1 MQKTCRHCQATFTI
15 RPEDLAFYQDM
26 QVPPP
31 TLCYLCRMQRRLSF
45 RSERFLYHRKCD
57 LTGKQMISTYSNDKP
72 FPVYDIDAWWSDD
85 WDAKSHGRDFDFSRP
100 FFDQFFELRDQ
111 VPRMARIQQKPM
123 ENAEYCNAAGHSK
136 NCYLCFSTNTG
147 EDCYYGTWFNRCK
160 SCVDSININDSE
172 LCYECVNCSNCYS
185 LRYSRDCKNCNSS
198 MFLRSCIGCKDC
210 FGCYNQVQKQYMI
223 FNEQKTKEE
232 YDAFMKTINSGSF
245 SEIESMKKQFYEF
258 SKHLI
263 TKELYGTNNENSIG
277 NYLHNNKNAYYGF
290 ECENCE
296 DISYSMCVNTA
307 KNSMDHSYWGAGTEK
322 IYECQACGYNDY
334 NLRFCNLCWS
344 NCSDLTYC
352 DHMFTSKNCFG
363 CIGLKQAQYCILNKQ
378 YTKEEYEALVPKIIE
393 HIKTTGEWGEFF
405 PTTKSQYAYNETLS
419 YEQMPLTKEETLAR
433 GWKWKDEDESSKYEG
448 PNIALP
454 DNINDITDDITKNIL
469 TSTLSGKTYKIIPQE
484 LAFYREHQIPLPRLT
499 PNERHYERLKMRNK
513 RVMYDRT
520 CAKCA
525 APIKTTYSPDRPETV
540 YCEKCYIEAVH

>member
-1 MQKTCRHCQATFTI
+1 MQKTCRHCQITFPI
-15 RPEDLAFYQDM
+15 RPEDLAFYEEM

-57 LTGKQMISTYSNDKP
+57 LTGKQMISTYSTDKP
-72 FPVYDIDAWWSDD
+72 FPVYEMDAWWSDD
-85 WDAKSHGRDFDFSRP
+85 WDAKSYGRDFDFSRP

-111 VPRMARIQQKPM
+111 VPRTARIQQKPM
-123 ENAEYCNAAGHSK
+123 ENSEYCNTAGHCK
-136 NCYLCFSTNTG
+136 NCYLCFSTSTS
-147 EDCYYGTWFNRCK
+147 EDCYYGTFVNFCK
-160 SCVDSININDSE
+160 TCVDNTNVRDSE
-172 LCYECVNCSNCYS
+172 ICYECVNCTNSYAV
-185 LRYSRDCKNCNSS
+185 RYSRDCKNCSSS

-232 YDAFMKTINSGSF
+232 YEAFMKTIKTGSF
-245 SEIESMKKQFYEF
+245 AQIEELKKQFNEF

-263 TKELYGTNNENSIG
+263 VKEYYGTNNENSIG
-277 NYLHNNKNAYYGF
+277 NYINNCKNTYYAFECDNVEDVAYSTCIYKSKNA
-290 ECENCE
+290 
-296 DISYSMCVNTA
+296 
-307 KNSMDHSYWGAGTEK
+307 MDHSYWGEGTEK
-322 IYECQACGYNDY
+322 TYECQACGYGSY
-334 NLRFCNLCWS
+334 NLKFCNLCAT

-363 CIGLKQAQYCILNKQ
+363 CVGMKQAEYCILNKQ
-378 YTKEEYEALVPKIIE
+378 YTKEEYEELVPKIIT
-393 HIKTTGEWGEFF
+393 HMKNTGEFGEFF
-405 PTTKSQYAYNETLS
+405 PAGKSQYAYNETLA

-448 PNIALP
+448 PNITLP
-454 DNINDITDDITKNIL
+454 DNINDAPDEITKNIL

-484 LAFYREHQIPLPRLT
+484 LEFYREHQIPLPRLT

-513 RVMYDRT
+513 RAMYDRT
-520 CAKCA
+520 CAKCHK
-525 APIKTTYSPDRPETV
+525 PITTTYSPDRPETV
-540 YCEKCYIEAVH
+540 YCEKCYLETVY